1 MKNKEVKYLYLK
13 FGGIKGGD
21 YGGSPEA
28 NELSNNLSKY
38 EVESKEYK
46 EIAIDVINAFN
57 GKIWGWWDNKV
68 ISKKKAI
75 EYITT
80 YRHIIST

>member
-1 MKNKEVKYLYLK
+1 MEKKEVKYLYLK

-21 YGGSPEA
+21 YGDSPEA
-28 NELSNNLSKY
+28 NELSNKLNEL

-46 EIAIDVINAFN
+46 ELAIDIINSFN
-57 GKIWGWWDNKV
+57 GKIWEWWYNKV

-80 YRHIIST
+80 YRHILST